1 MNSELLVVETD
12 GGAVAAS
19 GGVSAETWL
28 RCKNIERRNRMQ
40 SENWVSIEVR
50 VRESSVEFSL
60 V

>member
-1 MNSELLVVETD
+1 MVQTD
-12 GGAVAAS
+12 GGATAS

-28 RCKNIERRNRMQ
+28 RCKNIERRNRTL

-50 VRESSVEFSL
+50 VRESSVELSSSL